1 MASGAA
7 LTEASQSPAPV
18 AHQTLHATALPAL
31 TSVSSDAFTVRV
43 TKPTEE
49 VQRIDGWKNQYSRG
63 QFGVGTCS
71 LLSSSHLP
79 SGQAACRGL
88 AAQSGRA
95 MHDPRSAS
103 QFQAPAC
110 GGSGGCRGDDSVTP
124 IRTAKECRPLKCKGR
139 IHAHP
144 LSFSTPIDGK
154 PPRRT
159 GQRQQGA
166 NRRCSSCM
174 QAKRSGCRDAR
185 SKQKVVHARRLLCRH
200 TNASIIII

>member
-1 MASGAA
+1 MLNLALILPLSLCCPPFMQPFPLAASCAATSSLRARCWRSTAAGMASGAA

-124 IRTAKECRPLKCKGR
+124 IRTAKECRPLKC
-139 IHAHP
+139 
-144 LSFSTPIDGK
+144 
-154 PPRRT
+154 
-159 GQRQQGA
+159 
-166 NRRCSSCM
+166 
-174 QAKRSGCRDAR
+174 
-185 SKQKVVHARRLLCRH
+185 
-200 TNASIIII
+200 